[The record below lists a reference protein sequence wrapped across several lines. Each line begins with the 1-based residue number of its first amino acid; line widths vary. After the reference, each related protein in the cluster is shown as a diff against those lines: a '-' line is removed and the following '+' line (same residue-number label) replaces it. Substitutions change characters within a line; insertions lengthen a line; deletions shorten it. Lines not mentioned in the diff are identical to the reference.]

1 MANKSK
7 QVDPAE
13 PVTIVVST
21 YWPTKVIKEVTI
33 KENRKNSYKD
43 EIILNAADAKYLLG
57 QLKVLFGEAES

>member
-1 MANKSK
+1 MALKK
-7 QVDPAE
+7 QPVDPAE

-21 YWPTKVIKEVTI
+21 YWPTKIIKEVNI

-43 EIILNAADAKYLLG
+43 EITLNAADAKYLYG